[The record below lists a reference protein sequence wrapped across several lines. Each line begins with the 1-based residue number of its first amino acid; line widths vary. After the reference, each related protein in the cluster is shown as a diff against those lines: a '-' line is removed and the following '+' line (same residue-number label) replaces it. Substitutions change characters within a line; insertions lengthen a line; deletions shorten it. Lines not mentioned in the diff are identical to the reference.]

1 MSGISFHYISP
12 HDRYKPLCGVVMPRK
27 FALVTTFDEND
38 TFAMNRESHT
48 QRSARAG
55 TGAGKP
61 FKDT

>member
-1 MSGISFHYISP
+1 MSGISFHDISA
-12 HDRYKPLCGVVMPRK
+12 HDRYKLLCGVVVPRK
-27 FALVTTFDEND
+27 IALVTTFDENN
-38 TFAMNRESHT
+38 TFAMNRESHA